1 MSSRDMGNGKTE
13 GRAAAEMIKYYR
25 HAKEMTSEIDRTS
38 KNGFR
43 CYAGYCGRAGLWCI
57 QSVTMP

>member
-1 MSSRDMGNGKTE
+1 MSGRHMKNEKAE

-25 HAKEMTSEIDRTS
+25 RAKEMTCEIDRTR

-43 CYAGYCGRAGLWCI
+43 CYAGYCGRARLWCI
-57 QSVTMP
+57 QSVIMP